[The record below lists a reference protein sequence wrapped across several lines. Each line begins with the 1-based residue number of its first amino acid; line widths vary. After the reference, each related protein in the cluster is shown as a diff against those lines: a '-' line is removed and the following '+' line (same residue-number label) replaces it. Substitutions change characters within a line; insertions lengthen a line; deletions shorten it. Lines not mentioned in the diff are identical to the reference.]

1 MPDSAYDA
9 TRGRW
14 TARGQGLLDG
24 TETLRLT
31 VWNGAPTLTVRLS
44 GRVRGTDGRIVPFV
58 ETLIPTT
65 DRVATILDRG
75 MPEGELLGVSARVS
89 VGTSRDGWTYAT
101 IELGTGSGGQF
112 QAYDVLAGDCITAT
126 RRVSWPGSGL
136 RGPLDA
142 AGVIRSITGSTPAAG
157 AEIAESVPT
166 GARWELLAFG
176 ANLVTS
182 ATVANRGP
190 AIVLDDGANV
200 FFRGPMNVNEVA
212 SGTFLNYWS
221 EGLLVSAGAPNNI
234 VNGSLP
240 ANNRLGAG
248 HRIRT
253 VTQSI
258 QAGDQWGTVQ
268 YLVREWVEG
277 G

>member
-1 MPDSAYDA
+1 MADTIDA
-9 TRGRW
+9 ARGRW
-14 TARGQGLLDG
+14 TGRGQGFLDG

-65 DRVATILDRG
+65 DRVATTLDRS

-101 IELGTGSGGQF
+101 IELGTGTGTGF
-112 QAYDVLAGDCITAT
+112 QALDVLAADCITAT
-126 RRVSWPGSGL
+126 RRVGWPGSGL
-136 RGPLDA
+136 RGPIDS
-142 AGVIRSITGSTPAAG
+142 GGFMRSISGTTPAAG

-166 GARWELLAFG
+166 GARWEVVAFG

-182 ATVANRGP
+182 ATVANRQP
-190 AIVLDDGANV
+190 ALVLDDGANV

-212 SGTFLNYWS
+212 SGTFPNYWS
-221 EGLLVSAGAPNNI
+221 QGLLVSTGAPNNV

-240 ANNRLGAG
+240 INNRLGAG
-248 HRIRT
+248 SRIRT
-253 VTQSI
+253 ITTAI
-258 QAGDQWGTVQ
+258 QAGDQWGSVQ
-268 YLVREWVEG
+268 YLVREWIEG
-277 G
+277 A